1 MDSGLSLPP
10 EIPRLQTVENLLIY
24 QTGGKS
30 ILIISPTLANVLI
43 SYAHSR
49 GCPIS
54 EQTGALGLKELGERE
69 KLGGRLCANLGPAG

>member
-49 GCPIS
+49 GCPKS

-69 KLGGRLCANLGPAG
+69 KLGGRLCANLGTAG